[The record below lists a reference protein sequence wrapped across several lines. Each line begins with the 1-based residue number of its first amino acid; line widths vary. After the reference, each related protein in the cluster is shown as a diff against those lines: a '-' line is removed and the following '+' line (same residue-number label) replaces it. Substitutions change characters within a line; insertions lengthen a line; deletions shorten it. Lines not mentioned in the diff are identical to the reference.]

1 MKLISIERLADAL
14 DLEMP
19 ELPEDEGVTRVSIV
33 SAGSAHA
40 FADAK
45 VNLHVKWKG
54 SNDSRD
60 I

>member
-1 MKLISIERLADAL
+1 MLIKRLADAL

-45 VNLHVKWKG
+45 VKIVT
-54 SNDSRD
+54 
-60 I
+60 